1 MISTEIKKEITVETN
16 NHSNGT
22 HAKEVPPTQTGQEK
36 QRNWLTLIGLLVA
49 SLALLANAYG
59 IRELHTL
66 NRRHFAAEMIRD
78 WNEHSSKHKAA
89 IESAFPKLFIIE
101 GPMSARPPLTPEEAR
116 MIYFSREGEGFPF
129 FGLEDFVDGVG
140 LFSKLKTERDPF
152 SIYLRGRFA
161 PATRRLLDQYT
172 PPYKPSPEL
181 NSALVEE
188 FNNLLNDASLFDAER
203 FEGIQ
208 LRSETKNLLNQR
220 SPSESVR
227 LNRMLLEDTYPKEI
241 ARSSEKS
248 PSLWETRQHI
258 VALLNY
264 FEFLAAAWENQV
276 ADREMIEHSFKHTI
290 LRWYRDLY
298 EFMVLIKKTRN
309 YEPWPPLQRL
319 VEHWKQEGAEIRI
332 VPPTGSL
339 GGR

>member
-1 MISTEIKKEITVETN
+1 MISTDVKNEITLETKN
-16 NHSNGT
+16 PNGT
-22 HAKEVPPTQTGQEK
+22 HAKDVPPIQTGHEK
-36 QRNWLTLIGLLVA
+36 QRNWLTTIGLFVA
-49 SLALLANAYG
+49 SFALLANAYG
-59 IRELHTL
+59 IRELHRW
-66 NRRHFAAEMIRD
+66 NRLHFAAEMIRD
-78 WNEHSSKHKAA
+78 WEERSSKHKAA
-89 IESAFPKLFIIE
+89 IESAFPKLFNKE

-116 MIYFSREGEGFPF
+116 LIYFSTERDGSPF

-140 LFSKLKTERDPF
+140 LFSKLKTERDRF
-152 SIYLRGRFA
+152 SVYLRGRFA
-161 PATRRLLDQYT
+161 PTTRQLLDQYT

-188 FNNLLNDASLFDAER
+188 FNNLLHDASLFDAER
-203 FEGIQ
+203 VEGIQ

-220 SPSESVR
+220 SPSETVR
-227 LNRMLLEDTYPKEI
+227 LNRMLLEDAYPKEI
-241 ARSSEKS
+241 AASSEKH

-264 FEFLAAAWENQV
+264 FEFVAAALENQV
-276 ADREMIEHSFKHTI
+276 ADREMIENSFKHTI
-290 LRWYRDLY
+290 LRWHRDLY

-319 VEHWKQEGAEIRI
+319 VDHWKKQESAEIRV

>member
-1 MISTEIKKEITVETN
+1 MSIPANIKPQSKVPFQNVFRTE
-16 NHSNGT
+16 S
-22 HAKEVPPTQTGQEK
+22 
-36 QRNWLTLIGLLVA
+36 
-49 SLALLANAYG
+49 SL
-59 IRELHTL
+59 
-66 NRRHFAAEMIRD
+66 
-78 WNEHSSKHKAA
+78 
-89 IESAFPKLFIIE
+89 
-101 GPMSARPPLTPEEAR
+101 SARPPLTPEEAHL
-116 MIYFSREGEGFPF
+116 IYFSTERDGSPF

-140 LFSKLKTERDPF
+140 LFSKLQTERDPL

-161 PATRRLLDQYT
+161 PTTRRLLDQYT

-181 NSALVEE
+181 NAALVAE
-188 FNNLLNDASLFDAER
+188 FNNLLRDASLFDAER

-227 LNRMLLEDTYPKEI
+227 LNRMLLEDAYPKEI
-241 ARSSEKS
+241 APSSEKH

-264 FEFLAAAWENQV
+264 FEFVAASWENQV
-276 ADREMIEHSFKHTI
+276 ADREMLENSFKHTI
-290 LRWYRDLY
+290 LRWHRDLY

-319 VEHWKQEGAEIRI
+319 VDHWKKQDSAEIRV
-332 VPPTGSL
+332 VPPTGNL